1 MSSVRSRQG
10 LPVYR
15 QVNHPAVWQDKDTT
29 AVPASKA
36 AGRKPAAAKR
46 EPNIIQKSIQYVK
59 ESWAETRRAT
69 GPRGMRC
76 SGSIAVFMGI
86 FFVGIYVFV
95 VDMLFAW
102 LTRLFFGA
110 GR

>member
-1 MSSVRSRQG
+1 MV
-10 LPVYR
+10 
-15 QVNHPAVWQDKDTT
+15 
-29 AVPASKA
+29 VPASKA
-36 AGRKPAAAKR
+36 AGKKPAAAKR

-59 ESWAETRRAT
+59 ESWAETKRAT
-69 GPRGMRC
+69 WPSRFEVQRLT
-76 SGSIAVFMGI
+76 IAVFMGI

-110 GR
+110 GS

>member
-1 MSSVRSRQG
+1 M
-10 LPVYR
+10 
-15 QVNHPAVWQDKDTT
+15 

-69 GPRGMRC
+69 WPSRYEVQRLT
-76 SGSIAVFMGI
+76 IAVFACI
-86 FFVGIYVFV
+86 FVVGFYVFA